1 MVVNRCYH
9 TSAQSH
15 VCGWQIPLKLL
26 HPQDPPNPETR
37 IPRYK
42 FKSNQNP
49 RLNLHREMPR
59 KLSFSM
65 WWISGCCIFSGNCHT
80 WAPST
85 ISRRSYRRYRR
96 RSAYFRTIG
105 HLQAL
110 QALLTQICVLEH
122 HRHWPSTGVT
132 RATNADLRTGW
143 RRRRGWPIFIRH
155 FPHKSPII
163 RGSFAENN
171 LQSKTSYESSPHCT
185 WAPSTSTTC
194 RRYGV
199 AIIVGSFN
207 LYVSF
212 AKEPYKRDYILQKR
226 HIILRSLLIVAIPYR
241 RYRRGSAYLST
252 IDYPQMVFKRR
263 LRSSPIGQKRP
274 IDLKTYL
281 SKKRVYMERDLQKRC
296 LDSVAYLRAIDADG
310 SEETL
315 A

>member
-105 HLQAL
+105 HLQVL
-110 QALLTQICVLEH
+110 PMQICVFPH
-122 HRHWPSTGVT
+122 HRPSAGATG
-132 RATNADLRTGW
+132 AADADLR
-143 RRRRGWPIFIRH
+143 
-155 FPHKSPII
+155 
-163 RGSFAENN
+163 
-171 LQSKTSYESSPHCT
+171 T
-185 WAPSTSTTC
+185 WAPSTLTIYRCYTRYQ
-194 RRYGV
+194 RRSAYRV
-199 AIIVGSFN
+199 AKTQRMAYLYTSF
-207 LYVSF
+207 S
-212 AKEPYKRDYILQKR
+212 AQEPYNSWLFCRK
-226 HIILRSLLIVAIPYR
+226 
-241 RYRRGSAYLST
+241 
-252 IDYPQMVFKRR
+252 
-263 LRSSPIGQKRP
+263 
-274 IDLKTYL
+274 
-281 SKKRVYMERDLQKRC
+281 
-296 LDSVAYLRAIDADG
+296 
-310 SEETL
+310 
-315 A
+315 